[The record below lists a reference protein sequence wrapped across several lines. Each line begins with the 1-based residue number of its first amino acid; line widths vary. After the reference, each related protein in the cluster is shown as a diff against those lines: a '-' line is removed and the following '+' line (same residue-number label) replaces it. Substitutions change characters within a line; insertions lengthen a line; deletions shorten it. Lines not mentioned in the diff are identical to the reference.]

1 MNAQLTAVLQ
11 KLEAADIA
19 ILGSALLPALEAE
32 VQDLSK
38 GNATVSA
45 VEAVVFSA
53 TLPAAQTALASLL
66 AKIPG
71 AAASS

>member
-1 MNAQLTAVLQ
+1 MNPQLLAVL
-11 KLEAADIA
+11 KKIEADDLA
-19 ILGSALLPALEAE
+19 ILASGLLPALEAE

-53 TLPAAQTALASLL
+53 TLPAAQAGLASLI
-66 AKIPG
+66 AKIP
-71 AAASS
+71 A

>member
-1 MNAQLTAVLQ
+1 MSPQLLAVLQ
-11 KLEAADIA
+11 KLESDDLA
-19 ILGSALLPALEAE
+19 ILASSLLPAVEAE

-53 TLPAAQTALASLL
+53 TLPAAQAALASLI
-66 AKIPG
+66 AKIP
-71 AAASS
+71 AIT